1 MFFLMQQARRFRMKQ
16 SKIVSSL
23 LSNWIAKIFSFL
35 IALFIVLAVKVLN
48 VNDRVVT
55 VPLDVDLPEGFVA
68 VSLIPDTIEI
78 VITGPDSI
86 IYLVDP
92 SEISASADFS
102 SVDREGI
109 ARVPVELYYDN
120 DIFTD
125 DGLAVSTRPSSVRIL
140 FSPSSAV

>member
-1 MFFLMQQARRFRMKQ
+1 MKQ
-16 SKIVSSL
+16 NKIVSSL

-68 VSLIPDTIEI
+68 VSLIPDTIDT

-109 ARVPVELYYDN
+109 AMVPVELHYDN

-140 FSPSSAV
+140 FSPSSAM

>member
-1 MFFLMQQARRFRMKQ
+1 MKQ

-55 VPLDVDLPEGFVA
+55 VPLDV
-68 VSLIPDTIEI
+68 
-78 VITGPDSI
+78 SI

-102 SVDREGI
+102 SVSSEGI

>member
-1 MFFLMQQARRFRMKQ
+1 MKQ
-16 SKIVSSL
+16 SKIISSIM
-23 LSNWIAKIFSFL
+23 SNWIAKIFSFL
-35 IALFIVLAVKVLN
+35 LALFIVLTVRVLN
-48 VNDRVVT
+48 VNDRIVT
-55 VPLDVDLPEGFVA
+55 IPLDVTLPTGYVA
-68 VSLIPDTIEI
+68 VSLIPDTVDI

-92 SEISASADFS
+92 SEISADFS
-102 SVDREGI
+102 GVDGEGI
-109 ARVPVELYYDN
+109 TRVPVELHYNN